1 MENNTVFVDVCNEIW
16 GNTNNILLF
25 SEIKLQNVGSFDFVL
40 VKHKPLSSKVED
52 FCVVEFQSDSTT
64 GTGQLVE
71 ALKDFMESNK
81 VKEKYSFGLNTYNT
95 IKLSYIQMLV
105 KGQLLEKWNKHI
117 FWIMQ
122 SYVYENMINRFC
134 LTDMEYNFDKNTK
147 YFLYDL
153 ERENNLDILKLQNKK
168 ASTINNLLKAFT
180 HQPTPS
186 LDDFVEVLENKIK
199 LNVGLSF
206 K

>member
-1 MENNTVFVDVCNEIW
+1 LENNTVFVDVCNEIW

-134 LTDMEYNFDKNTK
+134 LTDMEYNFNKNTK

>member
-1 MENNTVFVDVCNEIW
+1 LENNTVFVDVCNEIW

-105 KGQLLEKWNKHI
+105 KGHLLEKWNKHI